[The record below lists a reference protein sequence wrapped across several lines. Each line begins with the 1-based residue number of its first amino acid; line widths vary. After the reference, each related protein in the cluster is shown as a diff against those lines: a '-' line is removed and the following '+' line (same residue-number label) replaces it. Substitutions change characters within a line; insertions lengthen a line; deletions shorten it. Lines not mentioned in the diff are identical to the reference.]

1 MNRMRTLD
9 AMALALFLPLL
20 AVTVPPTLTLSR
32 EKIQRAKCTSNL
44 KTLGAAWQAYLSE
57 YGGYM
62 PPYGGVI
69 DFSWGKGQSWTDK
82 LFPFVDAKPDGK
94 GPAYPAS
101 ASSRRTEVFR
111 CATLSNAPDGR
122 KYLCGYVMNSR
133 LYVDAGGQ
141 EADVA
146 SAKNRPKLVVL
157 YDRNKW
163 TGEPT
168 DADMTDEWG
177 NARTAFSDSWGP
189 GGLWHYYTGG
199 PDFSGPHEGGYN
211 ILFADWHVKWFG
223 KWESKSMTRHP
234 EY

>member
-32 EKIQRAKCTSNL
+32 EKIQRAKCTSSL

-57 YGGYM
+57 YQGYA
-62 PPYGGVI
+62 PDYGGVE
-69 DFSWGKGQSWTDK
+69 DFGWGRGPGWVDK
-82 LFPFVDAKPDGK
+82 LFRYVDAKPDGT
-94 GPAYPAS
+94 GPPYPEN

-111 CATLSNAPDGR
+111 CATLPNAPDGR
-122 KYLCGYVMNSR
+122 KYFCSYIMNSLIYLSSSPDNR
-133 LYVDAGGQ
+133 ANVLK
-141 EADVA
+141 
-146 SAKNRPKLVVL
+146 AKNRYKLVVL

-163 TGEPT
+163 TGVPT

-177 NARTAFSDSWGP
+177 NAGGP
-189 GGLWHYYTGG
+189 DGYGAGGLWDCYTGG